1 MMDSVAPG
9 RAVDGLERCAVCR
22 ETVRVTSCE
31 KSNATILYQ
40 CELTVLESTVYVTS
54 MCTVPVNIRVGE
66 WGDDSATHEW
76 GSHKCTQRNGTAHVA
91 TCPSLHLSIS
101 ER

>member
-1 MMDSVAPG
+1 MMDSVAPV

-22 ETVRVTSCE
+22 KTVRVTSCE

-40 CELTVLESTVYVTS
+40 CELTVLEPTVYVTS

-66 WGDDSATHEW
+66 WGGDSATHEW
-76 GSHKCTQRNGTAHVA
+76 GSHKCTA
-91 TCPSLHLSIS
+91 
-101 ER
+101 

>member
-1 MMDSVAPG
+1 MTDSVAPV

-54 MCTVPVNIRVGE
+54 VCTVPVNIRVGE
-66 WGDDSATHEW
+66 WGDDATHEW

-91 TCPSLHLSIS
+91 TCPSHTIS